1 MKSWRSYNIVCEIV
15 QMLYYRKVIQ
25 CTPEHQWQI
34 YILIAAISKMC
45 GSSYICNIRRDWDL
59 MITRWQTR
67 KIFRLCSKW
76 NTRLDRGLNLLSPFH
91 TGPNHVI
98 WKNIVKLV
106 LWIIDHL
113 INTSNNLKR
122 GNTHVFVICV
132 NGEIAVCMY
141 ILPWACFVRR
151 SLNVNWA
158 V

>member
-1 MKSWRSYNIVCEIV
+1 MKLFRCCIKE
-15 QMLYYRKVIQ
+15 KVIQ
-25 CTPEHQWQI
+25 CTPEHQWQIYI

-45 GSSYICNIRRDWDL
+45 GSSYICNIGRDWDL
-59 MITRWQTR
+59 KISRWQTR
-67 KIFRLCSKW
+67 KIFRLCSKR
-76 NTRLDRGLNLLSPFH
+76 NTRLARGLNLSSPFH

-141 ILPWACFVRR
+141 ILPCACFARR
-151 SLNVNWA
+151 YLMTHWA